1 MTAGE
6 HEAITTQP
14 VGITGVVL
22 QHLLEQ
28 QIRRRRQGHGRTGVT
43 ISGVLDSIG
52 CQGSQMPHGVIVSGG
67 PGQGRKGVDRHTM
80 TLANQEGLSAEPPVD
95 RLFLMSAIA
104 ENPPAIGGRE
114 RLMAHVALTKPR
126 IVELLLVTAVPTMF
140 LAAQGLPN
148 WKQTVAVLIGGTLA
162 AMGANT
168 LNSVYDRDIDALMHR
183 TDKRPAAMG
192 LISVRAGLF
201 QGFVLSIASA
211 FFLWWWTNLLAAV
224 LALLA
229 IFFYAVGYTM
239 WLKRRTPQNIVWG
252 GAAGCMP
259 VLIAWSAVTGSL
271 SWTPIILFLV
281 VFFWTPP
288 HYWPLAM
295 KYKEDYANAGIPMLP
310 VLRTDLQVSRQII
323 TYSWV
328 MVAVSLLLVP
338 VAPMGIV
345 YTVSAIVLGAMFI
358 IMAYQLQAAARRA
371 DAEITKIAMR
381 LFHWSISY
389 LALLFLAVAVDPFVF

>member
-1 MTAGE
+1 M
-6 HEAITTQP
+6 
-14 VGITGVVL
+14 GIPGIVL
-22 QHLLEQ
+22 KHLLEQ
-28 QIRRRRQGHGRTGVT
+28 QVGRWCQGHGGARVAVAC
-43 ISGVLDSIG
+43 VLHRIG
-52 CQGSQMPHGVIVSGG
+52 CEGSQIPHGVVVGGG
-67 PGQGRKGVDRHTM
+67 PGQGREGVDRHTM
-80 TLANQEGLSAEPPVD
+80 TLANREGLVMAPPVD
-95 RLFLMSAIA
+95 RLLSMSALA

-148 WKQTVAVLIGGTLA
+148 WKQTVAVLVGGTLA

-168 LNSVYDRDIDALMHR
+168 LNSVYDRDIDAVMHR

-271 SWTPIILFLV
+271 SWTPVILFLV

-323 TYSWV
+323 IYSWV
-328 MVAVSLLLVP
+328 MVAISLLLVP

-345 YTVSAIVLGAMFI
+345 YTVSAIVLGAMFLV
-358 IMAYQLQAAARRA
+358 MAYQLQAAARRA
-371 DAEITKIAMR
+371 DADITKIAMR